1 MNELIKNVTAIRI
14 SAKDF
19 AYQEIKNRILKC
31 EFTPDQPI
39 VEEEL
44 AKELEISRTP
54 LREAMQRLEL
64 EELVVRQPNGRLKV
78 APVSAQEVR
87 ELFVVRSM
95 LEGVIAAE
103 AAENCTEQD
112 IRHLS
117 YFVQMVKQTSDE
129 RNMEDVSHYG
139 SQFHTYLY
147 ELSQNKTA
155 VKILRQ
161 LNDHITRYRRLAHF
175 IDTKKTSVEH
185 EVILDFIKKKNKHNA
200 ESMMK
205 NHVLNSMEQAVAAV
219 KQYENSMNKIS
230 D

>member
-1 MNELIKNVTAIRI
+1 MNQKAAPVRI

-19 AYQEIKNRILKC
+19 AYQEIKNWILKC
-31 EFTPDQPI
+31 EFMPNESI
-39 VEEEL
+39 AEEEL

-64 EELVVRQPNGRLKV
+64 EELVVRQTNGRLKV

-87 ELFVVRSM
+87 ELFLVRSM

-103 AAENCTEQD
+103 AAEKCTEQD

-117 YFVQMVKQTSDE
+117 YFAHMIKQTAFE
-129 RNMEDVSHYG
+129 ENLEDVSHFG

-161 LNDHITRYRRLAHF
+161 LNDHIMRYRRLAHF
-175 IDTKKTSVEH
+175 IDTKETSFEH
-185 EVILDFIKKKNKHNA
+185 EEILDFIIKKDKHNA
-200 ESMMK
+200 EAMMK
-205 NHVLNSMEQAVAAV
+205 KHVLNSMEKAVTAIQ
-219 KQYENSMNKIS
+219 QYENNVNETT

>member
-1 MNELIKNVTAIRI
+1 MVKLNKKAAAVRI

-31 EFTPDQPI
+31 EYMPNQPI
-39 VEEEL
+39 AEEEL

-64 EELVVRQPNGRLKV
+64 EELVVRQTNGRLKV

-87 ELFVVRSM
+87 ELFLIRSM
-95 LEGVIAAE
+95 LEGIVAAE
-103 AAENCTEQD
+103 AAEKCTEQD

-117 YFVQMVKQTSDE
+117 YFVRMIKQTAYE
-129 RNMEDVSHYG
+129 GNMEDISHFG

-161 LNDHITRYRRLAHF
+161 LNDHIMRYRRLAHF
-175 IDTKKTSVEH
+175 IDTKETSFEH
-185 EVILDFIKKKNKHNA
+185 EVILNFIVKKDKHNA
-200 ESMMK
+200 EAMMK
-205 NHVLNSMEQAVAAV
+205 KHVLNSMEKAVTAI
-219 KQYENSMNKIS
+219 KQYENKVNEIK
-230 D
+230 